1 MSARG
6 LSVSPRDDASANHPA
21 TKHTSGSRP
30 AEPERDPEVFPPE
43 LDLLFCLER
52 PESLLAAA
60 ARVDWSTAV
69 ALARHHR
76 LEGRLHRALERCGA
90 SDTASSA
97 TAALRLA
104 YEQQAVFAER
114 YLFPQVGAVCAA
126 LLDAGITPTLL
137 KGAALVAAGIVPAG
151 ERPMAD
157 IDVLVPRARFAA
169 AQAALERAGY
179 HARVDA
185 RTRQRSVTHSYGDAP
200 LHHREHPLSLDLHW
214 HLQGP
219 HHRHP
224 FDPEALQTCELR
236 LPGGS
241 RVQRLTDPD
250 LLAHLCLHFWRD
262 RAKGLPGPLGQ
273 LWDVHDLSVRLTDD
287 GWARLAGGS
296 PHSGHR
302 GVVAATVALTHLLF
316 AAPLPPLFPQ
326 AGRLADDPRLH
337 AFTLHRVLAPRPPH
351 LQMLVVTPDTTSR
364 PYRMATR
371 VVSHLRHGDPWP
383 GPEAQPDPE
392 APLDAVTTR
401 RARARHAFHLLRL
414 LWALARHPGRS
425 RAELAIDRWA
435 HDLT

>member
-6 LSVSPRDDASANHPA
+6 LSVSPRDNGSVNRPSA
-21 TKHTSGSRP
+21 SRP
-30 AEPERDPEVFPPE
+30 ATNADAGPERDAEVFPPE
-43 LDLLFCLER
+43 LELLFCLER
-52 PESLLAAA
+52 PEPLLAAA
-60 ARVDWSTAV
+60 AQVDWSAAV
-69 ALARHHR
+69 ALARDHR

-90 SDTASSA
+90 GDTSSPATAS
-97 TAALRLA
+97 LRSA
-104 YEQQAVFAER
+104 YEQQAVFAEL
-114 YLFPQVGAVCAA
+114 YLFPQLEAVCAA
-126 LLDAGITPTLL
+126 LLDAGVTPTLL
-137 KGAALVAAGIVPAG
+137 KGAALVAGGIVPAG
-151 ERPMAD
+151 VRPMAD
-157 IDVLVPRARFAA
+157 IDVLVPRARFAN
-169 AQAALERAGY
+169 AQAALDRAGY
-179 HARVDA
+179 RARVDA
-185 RTRQRSVTHSYGDAP
+185 RTRQRSVTRSYGDAP
-200 LHHREHPLSLDLHW
+200 LHHREHPMSLDLHW

-236 LPGGS
+236 LPGGA

-273 LWDVHDLSVRLTDD
+273 LWDVHDLSVRLTDE
-287 GWARLAGGS
+287 GWERLVGDS
-296 PHSGHR
+296 PHRGHR

-316 AAPLPPLFPQ
+316 AAPLPPRFPQ

-337 AFTLHRVLAPRPPH
+337 AFTLRRVLAPRPPH

-371 VVSHLRHGDPWP
+371 AISHLRHGDPWP

-392 APLDAVTTR
+392 APLGAVATR

-414 LWALARHPGRS
+414 VGILARHPGRS